1 MLLALDIYSRG
12 VEAESIILLGDE
24 DAVIQYSLVFSDANA
39 GSSIKNSSI
48 DADECLWGLHSQ
60 WDQDMQQ

>member
-1 MLLALDIYSRG
+1 MGVFKQNQFSR
-12 VEAESIILLGDE
+12 SIILLGGE

-60 WDQDMQQ
+60 WDQDM